1 MIATRG
7 HASLFHSG
15 PAGQSS
21 PAGLS
26 LKRLRK
32 FPMPAKVASFVK
44 NYCFGDCAVQA
55 WVLRASGL
63 EQSEVEL
70 AYIDTSFAH
79 PVGG

>member
-1 MIATRG
+1 
-7 HASLFHSG
+7 
-15 PAGQSS
+15 
-21 PAGLS
+21 
-26 LKRLRK
+26 
-32 FPMPAKVASFVK
+32 MPAKVASFVK